1 MLPLK
6 AQHSTAA
13 YLAATCSVKVQF
25 NLDHFQLTEGPVLNS
40 VGPCYTSP
48 YSITS
53 QMIYHRGGE
62 PERVL
67 HCWFNVIE
75 HKPWI
80 TAEFV
85 TVCCS

>member
-25 NLDHFQLTEGPVLNS
+25 NLDHFQLTEGPDFKFS
-40 VGPCYTSP
+40 GP

-53 QMIYHRGGE
+53 RMIYHRGGE

-67 HCWFNVIE
+67 HCWFNVMA

-80 TAEFV
+80 TAEYV
-85 TVCCS
+85 TICCS